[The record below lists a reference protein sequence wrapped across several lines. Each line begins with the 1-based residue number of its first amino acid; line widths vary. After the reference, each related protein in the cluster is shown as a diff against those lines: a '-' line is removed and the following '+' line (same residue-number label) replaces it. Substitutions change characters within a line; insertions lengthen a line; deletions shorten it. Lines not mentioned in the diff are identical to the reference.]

1 MSLKGSCAWIYAVTS
16 IDIIKIYASKR
27 VKHSLLDKPDFFFL
41 LLCEAKKKKST
52 PQGQGD
58 KKPQQELLEFIFQK
72 ATF

>member
-16 IDIIKIYASKR
+16 IDIITIYASKR

-41 LLCEAKKKKST
+41 LLCEAKKKST

-58 KKPQQELLEFIFQK
+58 KKSQQELLEFIFQK